1 MLDLEVNNGPL
12 TQPDSN
18 SATDAPAFSIFVPV
32 WNGPEWLAGAIQ
44 SVLDQTYSRWELIIG
59 DNASSADLGAIVA
72 RFPDPRIRY
81 HRWPEHTDIY
91 ENFNRTVTLCN
102 YEWLQLLG
110 ADDRLQPDC
119 LRAMAE
125 RIIETRCVA
134 PRLAAVLTSARRVD
148 SKGQLADDRYYG
160 LQGRRIVPDGLYE
173 SHQWLSLSTR
183 PGLAPWN
190 FGSIAISRT
199 VLNEMGSFFR
209 PEVGLCADHELV
221 LRLGA
226 YGNIAYIAEE
236 LFDYTVSDGSDSN
249 FRGAQD
255 LSSGKVVPSMAAAMI
270 SALQAHQYR
279 RSVSDAER
287 AQVRRAIANWFVRRA
302 AHHRYQPGGRG
313 RIGTV
318 QDLIGATSHYPRML
332 LSPGQMA
339 LAVVLLTVP
348 AGLLRA
354 SRRPLGI
361 GFLRRFL
368 HR

>member
-1 MLDLEVNNGPL
+1 MLDIEVNNGPL
-12 TQPDSN
+12 TLPDSN
-18 SATDAPAFSIFVPV
+18 SPADAPSFSIFVPV

-81 HRWPEHTDIY
+81 HRWSEHTDIY

-148 SKGQLADDRYYG
+148 STGQLADDHYYG

-173 SHQWLSLSTR
+173 SHQWLSLATR

-199 VLNEMGSFFR
+199 ALNEMGSFFR
-209 PEVGLCADHELV
+209 PEVGLCADHELI

-255 LSSGKVVPSMAAAMI
+255 LSSGKLVPSMAAAMI
-270 SALQAHQYR
+270 SALQAHEHR

-287 AQVRRAIANWFVRRA
+287 AEVRRAIAHWFVRRA
-302 AHHRYQPGGRG
+302 AHHRYQPNGRG
-313 RIGTV
+313 RIGAT
-318 QDLIGATSHYPRML
+318 QDLIGAIKHHPRML
-332 LSPGQMA
+332 RSPTQMA
-339 LAVVLLTVP
+339 FGLALVLAPTSLLQALRQTRGT
-348 AGLLRA
+348 GL
-354 SRRPLGI
+354 
-361 GFLRRFL
+361 LRRFL